1 MSFKALVLD
10 DSTTMRVVL
19 CKILAKLGFESVQA
33 SDGIEG
39 LAAIAREG
47 AAFGLVLADWNM
59 PQMNG
64 LEFLKSLRARPDLAT
79 VPFIM
84 VTIETEVDH
93 MVEALSAGADEY
105 LMKPFTTEMLEAKLR
120 ILQVSGS

>member
-47 AAFGLVLADWNM
+47 PSFGLVLADWNM